1 MKAGNN
7 VQIDVVLPDLE
18 AGKETLFTIE
28 RWMCRVGLNVREGEP
43 LFQVRSGTTI
53 HLVPA
58 PAGGMLVKIRVDE
71 GGEVRS
77 GTVVATLE
85 K

>member
-1 MKAGNN
+1 MKAGAN

-18 AGKETLFTIE
+18 NDKTILFTLE
-28 RWMCRVGLNVREGEP
+28 RWMCRVGINVREGEP
-43 LFQVRSGTTI
+43 LLQVRSGTTI

-58 PAGGMLVKIRVDE
+58 PASGMLVKIRVEE
-71 GGEVRS
+71 GMEVRAS
-77 GTVVATLE
+77 AVVATLE